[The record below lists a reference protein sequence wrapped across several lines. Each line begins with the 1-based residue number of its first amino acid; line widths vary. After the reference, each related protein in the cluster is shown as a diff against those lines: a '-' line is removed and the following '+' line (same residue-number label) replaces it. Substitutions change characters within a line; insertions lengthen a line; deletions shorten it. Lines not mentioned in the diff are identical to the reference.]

1 MSEIEFDRFLSEWMR
16 EDQPSASAWV
26 LDSVGEHA
34 HLRSNRSAWRR
45 LMRTMPSVI
54 DRHRRAPGGDEPA
67 SRRLV
72 GLAAL
77 VASVMALLLALPMI
91 TLPAGP
97 GPLEDH
103 AIVPGVSLP
112 TPSLPPEASPAT
124 DSSDVPA
131 VDGLTGSLWLEQA
144 EGAPDHFLTLHPD
157 GTVVERVDGST
168 TVGIGVWEPAG
179 DHALSSIIV
188 YTDADPVGHVTPGQS
203 THRAEWVLDDANE
216 TGTLSWRATLQS
228 ADGGGLPEVAGH
240 GRIMRLH
247 LAALPATAR
256 YPVPDE
262 QPWTPEL
269 GPMAG
274 GAGSGEV
281 DTVGDL
287 SVLSDCDA
295 DANDP
300 PGSVVLHGDGTT
312 FVASLGGIGAG
323 LWAPSGPDT
332 RAMTLWSTLTAAG
345 KGGSWVAEKRGRL
358 VMTGDQ
364 DGFEGRF
371 VAAPRRLRPMDGTV
385 LPPLDAAYWPSRGSV
400 WLQPTE
406 AATALV
412 AYLSDGTVIARHPT
426 YGTGTGS
433 WQPTGSDS
441 IAASVS
447 FATLRLQDRRLLW
460 EATIDPVEQRMSIEY
475 QLVDANSGAVL
486 EGSTGA
492 TRLSLAP

>member
-1 MSEIEFDRFLSEWMR
+1 MSEIEFERSLSEWLR
-16 EDQPSASAWV
+16 EDQPSASAWIH
-26 LDSVGEHA
+26 DSVVDHA
-34 HLRSNRSAWRR
+34 HERPNRSTWRR
-45 LMRTMPSVI
+45 LMRAMPSVI
-54 DRHRRAPGGDEPA
+54 DRRRGAPGGDEPA
-67 SRRLV
+67 RRRLV

-77 VASVMALLLALPMI
+77 IASLMALLLALPMI
-91 TLPAGP
+91 TVPAGP
-97 GPLEDH
+97 RRVEDH

-112 TPSLPPEASPAT
+112 TPSLPPEASPAAE
-124 DSSDVPA
+124 SRDVPA
-131 VDGLTGSLWLEQA
+131 IDGLTGSIWLEQA
-144 EGAPDHFLTLHPD
+144 EGTPDHFLTLHPD
-157 GTVVERVDGST
+157 GTVVERVDAST
-168 TVGIGVWEPAG
+168 TVGIGVWEPTG
-179 DHALSSIIV
+179 DHSLSSIIV
-188 YTDADPVGHVTPGQS
+188 YTDADPVDHVTPGQS

-216 TGTLSWRATLQS
+216 TGTLTWSATLRS
-228 ADGGGLPEVAGH
+228 ADGGDLPEVAGDE
-240 GRIMRLH
+240 RITRLH

-274 GAGSGEV
+274 GSGSGEV

-287 SVLSDCDA
+287 SALSDCDPNE
-295 DANDP
+295 NDP

-323 LWAPSGPDT
+323 LWAHSGPDT
-332 RAMTLWSTLTAAG
+332 SAMTLWSTLTAAG
-345 KGGSWVAEKRGRL
+345 NGGSWVAEKRGRL

-371 VAAPRRLRPMDGTV
+371 VAAPRRLRPMDGTE
-385 LPPLDAAYWPSRGSV
+385 LPPLDAADWPSRGSV

-406 AATALV
+406 GATAVV

-433 WQPTGSDS
+433 WQPTGNDS
-441 IAASVS
+441 IAASIS
-447 FATLRLQDRRLLW
+447 FATMRLQDRRLLW
-460 EATIDPVEQRMSIEY
+460 EATTDPDEQRMSIAY
-475 QLVDANSGAVL
+475 QVVDANSGAVL
-486 EGSTGA
+486 AGSTGA